1 MKILLK
7 ISFIMILAFSFTS
20 TSGAQE
26 ELYNKLNKKLAVL
39 YKQGKTDEAIKVAEK
54 ALQVA
59 KKTYGEKHPY
69 VSASLNNMALLY
81 IAEGKYDKAEELC
94 EKSLKIAE
102 EILGKDS
109 PHLANIL
116 ENMVKC
122 NDKMGKREKVETLEA
137 RLDQIRE

>member
-1 MKILLK
+1 
-7 ISFIMILAFSFTS
+7 
-20 TSGAQE
+20 
-26 ELYNKLNKKLAVL
+26 
-39 YKQGKTDEAIKVAEK
+39 
-54 ALQVA
+54 
-59 KKTYGEKHPY
+59 
-69 VSASLNNMALLY
+69 MALLY